1 MAPCG
6 PITTMCGVGVGVIYL
21 DTCCPAVGRSYLD
34 TDRHTSR
41 LVPACQI
48 PDIERSAVGWLEGTR
63 CRLRSIPLEQKTPS
77 SALPT
82 AKFIERFMDF
92 VQIQWNP
99 SELDTK
105 GRKEGRKKE
114 NVLCNDTL
122 NISLSLPSNQIHR
135 TFM

>member
-6 PITTMCGVGVGVIYL
+6 PITTVCGVGVIYL
-21 DTCCPAVGRSYLD
+21 GTCCPAVGRSYLD

-48 PDIERSAVGWLEGTR
+48 PDIERSAVGWLEGTH

-82 AKFIERFMDF
+82 AKFIERFMYY

-99 SELDTK
+99 SELDTN
-105 GRKEGRKKE
+105 GRKEGRKEEGKC
-114 NVLCNDTL
+114 LCNEYIFITTQQP
-122 NISLSLPSNQIHR
+122 NS
-135 TFM
+135 